1 MLRTIKLSER
11 RVHPANDD
19 HKDSITPLPQPGQ
32 QPPLHLA
39 RGVIRCVAGHFR
51 LRKQLWDCSQLHLPY
66 RWVHFTS
73 QMEGGDGGNDTI
85 EQQSSSNRCDSRRHA
100 Q

>member
-39 RGVIRCVAGHFR
+39 RGGMLHATGHFR
-51 LRKQLWDCSQLHLPY
+51 RREQLLDW
-66 RWVHFTS
+66 
-73 QMEGGDGGNDTI
+73 
-85 EQQSSSNRCDSRRHA
+85 A
-100 Q
+100 